1 MAGYQEYIGF
11 ISRQYEYGLID
22 ESEYKRRLD
31 FAKEK
36 FKPQEKT
43 ATANQQERGTEM
55 KPEDKNET
63 KKKKSKSEYTEQE
76 YIDLILNF
84 MQMTFKGTIKGFEV
98 KNAANGKLK
107 IVIK

>member
-1 MAGYQEYIGF
+1 MIDYESYTNF
-11 ISRQYEYGLID
+11 LKRQYEYGFINED
-22 ESEYKRRLD
+22 QYKKKLD
-31 FAKEK
+31 LAKEK
-36 FKPQEKT
+36 IKPQEKT
-43 ATANQQERGTEM
+43 ATADQQERGTEM

-98 KNAANGKLK
+98 KNTANGKLK